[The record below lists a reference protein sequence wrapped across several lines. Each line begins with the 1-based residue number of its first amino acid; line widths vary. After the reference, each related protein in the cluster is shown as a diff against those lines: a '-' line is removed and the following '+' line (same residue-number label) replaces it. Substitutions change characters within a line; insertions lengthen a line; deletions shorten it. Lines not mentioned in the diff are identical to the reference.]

1 KKCGARDSG
10 ADGQF
15 APACPAFLLHWK
27 HAGQGVQ
34 AGGGEMLLV
43 AVVVVPAETGGDL
56 PERAGVLTAL
66 MAVDE
71 FAQARV
77 ADADDEHLANRRRQG
92 RHARVRHRV
101 AVACDDERGAARAP
115 IFRQFTSLLDSIED
129 TRFADGESLV

>member
-1 KKCGARDSG
+1 MWPVGKRERVHRAGISASRPSSRIPSAAGEGERYGQECKKCGARDSG

-92 RHARVRHRV
+92 
-101 AVACDDERGAARAP
+101 
-115 IFRQFTSLLDSIED
+115 
-129 TRFADGESLV
+129 